1 MILILLSIFVSLGF
15 CRRGSSRG
23 RVSLVLVDLVVV
35 RIAQVSVAFFP
46 VDPLPL
52 VWASRA
58 SFVCWFTWL
67 IDLRVSFPRGETVS
81 DEASSLPRLT
91 VVRS

>member
-52 VWASRA
+52 VWASRV
-58 SFVCWFTWL
+58 SFVCGFTWL

-81 DEASSLPRLT
+81 DEASSLPRLA